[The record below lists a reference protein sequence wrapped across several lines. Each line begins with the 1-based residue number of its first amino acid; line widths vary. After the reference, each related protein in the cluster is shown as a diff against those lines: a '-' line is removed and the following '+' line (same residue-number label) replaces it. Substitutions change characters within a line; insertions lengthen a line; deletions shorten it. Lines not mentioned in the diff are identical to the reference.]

1 MYIILEVTNILR
13 VEVNDLH
20 FVILLQEGQYDLHF
34 DILQY
39 HVGYYFMKLST
50 RH

>member
-20 FVILLQEGQYDLHF
+20 FDILLQEGQYDLHF

-39 HVGYYFMKLST
+39 QVGYLGYL
-50 RH
+50 